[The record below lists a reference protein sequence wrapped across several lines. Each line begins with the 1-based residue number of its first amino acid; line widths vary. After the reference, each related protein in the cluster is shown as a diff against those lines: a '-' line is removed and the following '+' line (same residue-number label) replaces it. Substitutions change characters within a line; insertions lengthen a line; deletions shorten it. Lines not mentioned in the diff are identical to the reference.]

1 MVAEQHECTDAIE
14 LCTSNCLH
22 GNFWDAYFITLRT
35 FLKEKL
41 KGKGDE
47 HIDHKTGNVTSK
59 LTWEKMLSLV
69 DNKRNEKIFISF
81 KRSSIF

>member
-1 MVAEQHECTDAIE
+1 MVTEQHECADAIE

-22 GNFWDAYFITLRT
+22 GNFWDAYFITLRI

-59 LTWEKMLSLV
+59 LTG
-69 DNKRNEKIFISF
+69 KRCSALLITKEMKKF
-81 KRSSIF
+81 